1 LFSERVAFRTRERIE
16 RLLRQP
22 SPQGALTVSQ
32 FRNRILP
39 LVLLVVAPV
48 LCPADEPKELATSG
62 EAAKERLVKLSKDH
76 DVWIDPQR
84 KLVVVDG
91 EVALRDGGLEMF
103 ACPKGSKEHESVIAV
118 RATSQLVHAG
128 LLAVGAIAGHPV
140 KFDPKYEAATGSTI
154 DILVLWQDDKGKHKV
169 RAQEWVK
176 DAKTGEE
183 MKHDWVFGGSG
194 FWTDET
200 NGQKYYHADGGDFI
214 CLSNFSTATLDLP
227 IESSQANDAL
237 LFSAFTERIPPRG
250 TSVRLVLIPRLDKDA
265 KDAPKKEAAVE
276 ASSSVELLKEKKPEV
291 QE

>member
-1 LFSERVAFRTRERIE
+1 LFSERVAFSIRERIE

-22 SPQGALTVSQ
+22 SPQGAPTVSQ

-39 LVLLVVAPV
+39 LVLLVVAPA
-48 LCPADEPKELATSG
+48 LCRADEPSEPTTSG

-118 RATSQLVHAG
+118 RASSQLVHAG

-140 KFDPKYEAATGSTI
+140 QFDPKYAAATGTTI

-176 DAKTGEE
+176 DAKTGGE
-183 MKHDWVFGGSG
+183 MKYDWVFGGSG

-200 NGQKYYHADGGDFI
+200 TGQKYYYADGGDFI

-250 TSVRLVLIPRLDKDA
+250 TAVRLVLIPRLDKNA
-265 KDAPKKEAAVE
+265 KDEPKKEVAGE
-276 ASSSVELLKEKKPEV
+276 ASSSVELNKEKKPEV

>member
-1 LFSERVAFRTRERIE
+1 MVT
-16 RLLRQP
+16 QP
-22 SPQGALTVSQ
+22 RNQIRALALILTV
-32 FRNRILP
+32 
-39 LVLLVVAPV
+39 AA
-48 LCPADEPKELATSG
+48 LCRADEPAPPAAAPI
-62 EAAKERLVKLSKDH
+62 EAAKGQLIKLAKDH
-76 DVWIDPQR
+76 DVWVDPQR

-91 EVALRDGGLEMF
+91 EVAFRDGGLEMF
-103 ACPKGSKEHESVIAV
+103 ACPKGSKEHESVVAV
-118 RATSQLVHAG
+118 RSKAQLVHAG

-140 KFDPKYEAATGSTI
+140 QFDPKYMPATGTTI
-154 DILVLWQDDKGKHKV
+154 DIFVLWQDEKGKHKV

-176 DAKTGEE
+176 DAKTGKE

-200 NGQKYYHADGGDFI
+200 TGERYYYADGGDLI

-250 TSVRLVLIPRLDKDA
+250 TKVRLVLIPRL
-265 KDAPKKEAAVE
+265 
-276 ASSSVELLKEKKPEV
+276 EKKPQEASKKDASKQDAATKAGSGIELLIEEKSKV

>member
-1 LFSERVAFRTRERIE
+1 MYPLRIRFLAAALF
-16 RLLRQP
+16 
-22 SPQGALTVSQ
+22 
-32 FRNRILP
+32 
-39 LVLLVVAPV
+39 VVVPAMC
-48 LCPADEPKELATSG
+48 LADEPEKSDASATPG
-62 EAAKERLVKLSKDH
+62 EATKERLIKLAKDH

-91 EVALRDGGLEMF
+91 EVAMRDGGLEMF

-118 RATSQLVHAG
+118 KSNAQLVHAG

-140 KFDPKYEAATGSTI
+140 RFDPKYEAATGTTV
-154 DILVLWQDDKGKHKV
+154 DILLLWQDDKGKHKV

-183 MKHDWVFGGSG
+183 MKYDWVFGGSG

-200 NGQKYYHADGGDFI
+200 SGEKYYHADGGDFI

-250 TSVRLVLIPRLDKDA
+250 TKVRLVLIPRVDKKA
-265 KDAPKKEAAVE
+265 KDAVQPVAPAET
-276 ASSSVELLKEKKPEV
+276 SSSVELLKEKKPAVRE
-291 QE
+291 